1 MILSVLFKPTVR
13 IGKYTVD
20 TYWITSLVGCAAMI
34 CAGCVNISSILS
46 AFTAN
51 TAINPIK
58 ILILF
63 ICMTTLSVFLD
74 AVGFFAYLASKTL
87 GMAGKSQMR
96 LFLYLY
102 FTVSILTVFTS
113 NDIIVL
119 TFTPFI
125 CYFAKH
131 ANIDPLPYLIGEF
144 VAANTWSM
152 ALIIGNPTNI
162 YLSTACG
169 VGFGEYMKMMLLP
182 TVAAGT
188 TALAVLLLLFGKK
201 LREPIA
207 PSKTDAVIKD
217 KTYLIIGLAHLSLCT
232 VFLAVGS
239 YINAEMWLVS
249 LFFTI
254 SLFFC
259 VSIVSLKRRK
269 PADELVYCVKK
280 APWQLI
286 PFVLSMF
293 VMILGLQNSGVTEA
307 ISAILGSEGTV
318 FKYGITSFLAAN
330 LINNIPMSVLFSSV
344 IDPLSEGAR
353 TGAVYASVIGSNVCA
368 FFTPIGALAGMM
380 WSGML
385 KKQHIK
391 FTYKDFVKYGEA
403 VSIPTVIAALCIL
416 QLEI

>member
-1 MILSVLFKPTVR
+1 MVLS
-13 IGKYTVD
+13 
-20 TYWITSLVGCAAMI
+20 
-34 CAGCVNISSILS
+34 GCVGIDKIFS

-51 TAINPIK
+51 TAVNPIK
-58 ILILF
+58 ILVLF

-74 AVGFFAYLASKTL
+74 SVGFFAYLASKTL
-87 GMAGKSQMR
+87 GMAGKSQFR

-131 ANIDPLPYLIGEF
+131 ANISPLPYLIGEF

-169 VGFGEYMKMMLLP
+169 VSFTDYVKVMLLP
-182 TVAAGT
+182 TVAAGI
-188 TALAVLLLLFGKK
+188 TALIILLVLFRKTLA
-201 LREPIA
+201 EPIA
-207 PSKTDAVIKD
+207 PSHTQAIIKD
-217 KTYLIIGLAHLSLCT
+217 KTYLIIGIMHLSLCT
-232 VFLAVGS
+232 VLLAVGS
-239 YINAEMWLVS
+239 YIGAEMWLVS

-254 SLFFC
+254 SLFIC
-259 VSIVSLKRRK
+259 VGAVSLKRKK
-269 PADELVYCVKK
+269 PAKELSYCVQK

-293 VMILGLQNSGVTEA
+293 IMILALQQNGVTDKICE
-307 ISAILGSEGTV
+307 ILGSEGTV

-353 TGAVYASVIGSNVCA
+353 TGAVYASIIGSNVCA
-368 FFTPIGALAGMM
+368 FLTPVGALAGMM

-385 KKQHIK
+385 KKQNVK
-391 FTYKDFVKYGEA
+391 FTYGDFLKYGEA
-403 VSIPTVIAALCIL
+403 VSIPTILAALGTL
-416 QLEI
+416 QLEMI

>member
-1 MILSVLFKPTVR
+1 MILSVLFKPTLR
-13 IGKYTVD
+13 IGKYNVD
-20 TYWITSLVGCAAMI
+20 SYWLTSLIGCIAMI
-34 CAGCVNISSILS
+34 SAGCVGTNDIWE

-51 TAINPIK
+51 TAVNPIK
-58 ILILF
+58 ILVLF
-63 ICMTTLSVFLD
+63 ICMTVLSVFLD
-74 AVGFFAYLASKTL
+74 SVGFFAYLASKTL
-87 GMAGKSQMR
+87 GMAGKSQLR

-102 FTVSILTVFTS
+102 FTVSVLTVFTS

-169 VGFGEYMKMMLLP
+169 VSFAEYAKTMLLP
-182 TVAAGT
+182 TVAAGI
-188 TALAVLLLLFGKK
+188 TALAMLLLLFGKK
-201 LREPIA
+201 LSQPIT
-207 PSKTDAVIKD
+207 PSKTDAKIED
-217 KTYLIIGLAHLSLCT
+217 KTYLVIGLVHLGLCT
-232 VFLAVGS
+232 VFLAVGP
-239 YINAEMWLVS
+239 YLGAEMWLVS
-249 LFFTI
+249 LLFTL
-254 SLFFC
+254 SLFVC
-259 VSIVSLKRRK
+259 VGAVSLKRKK
-269 PADELVYCVKK
+269 PAKELSYCVKK

-293 VMILGLQNSGVTEA
+293 VMILGLQQSGVTEK
-307 ISAILGSEGTV
+307 ICELLGTDGSV
-318 FKYGITSFLAAN
+318 YKYGIASFLSAN

-344 IDPLSEGAR
+344 IDPLSETAK

-368 FFTPIGALAGMM
+368 LLTPIGALAGMM

-385 KKQHIK
+385 KKQHVK
-391 FTYKDFVKYGEA
+391 FTYGDFIKYGEA
-403 VSIPTVIAALCIL
+403 VAVPTVLVALTVL
-416 QLEI
+416 QFRL